1 MWDVGCEMW
10 VCVLLVILDV
20 RRETVRPYTS
30 YHLVPVPRDRVTA

>member
-20 RRETVRPYTS
+20 RRETPTLATTWYRY
-30 YHLVPVPRDRVTA
+30 RVTA